1 MSDAPVAVEPQVKR
15 TKSPSAYHVLQRVD
29 GAWKH
34 LTEKAPVAA
43 TNRKEAI
50 RKATVKLEEKAG
62 TFVAVKESEWAP
74 IPRKVEQKLEDVWG

>member
-1 MSDAPVAVEPQVKR
+1 MPDAPVAAEPQVKR
-15 TKSPSAYHVLQRVD
+15 TKAPAKYHVLQLVD

-34 LTEKAPVAA
+34 LTEKAPVTA

-62 TFVAVKESEWAP
+62 TFVAVRETEFQP
-74 IPRKVEQKLEDVWG
+74 IVRKVKQEVVDIFE